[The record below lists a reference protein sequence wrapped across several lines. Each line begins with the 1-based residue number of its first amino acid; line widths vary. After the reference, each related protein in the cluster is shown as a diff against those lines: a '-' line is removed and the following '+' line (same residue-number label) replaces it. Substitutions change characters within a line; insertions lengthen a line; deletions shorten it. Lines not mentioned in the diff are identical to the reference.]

1 MKNKQDV
8 IDASQLD
15 NITQKIITIL
25 SRKNPFTYIFYLQ
38 IYIYLKTNNLK
49 ISQYRFIFL
58 DGVKS
63 KYKG

>member
-25 SRKNPFTYIFYLQ
+25 SRKIHLH
-38 IYIYLKTNNLK
+38 
-49 ISQYRFIFL
+49 IFL
-58 DGVKS
+58 LANIHILKNQ
-63 KYKG
+63 

>member
-8 IDASQLD
+8 IDAPQLD

-25 SRKNPFTYIFYLQ
+25 SSKIHLHIFFTCKYT
-38 IYIYLKTNNLK
+38 YLKTNDLK